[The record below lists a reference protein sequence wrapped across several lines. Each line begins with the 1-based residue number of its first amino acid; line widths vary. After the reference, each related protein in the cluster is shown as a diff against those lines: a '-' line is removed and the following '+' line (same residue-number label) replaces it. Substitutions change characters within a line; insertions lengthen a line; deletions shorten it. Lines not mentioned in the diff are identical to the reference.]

1 MHTAQFIKLVT
12 VAGWLWVSQG
22 NLARSEQVGLIA
34 QTGTACTVSI
44 PATGDLLTSGTPA
57 TVLTGTVPLAINC
70 PSGVGGTL
78 QLILTPKSLN
88 NGGATMKFV
97 NGSGALMSTSTTASM
112 SPINVVIPAA
122 TGIRTGTGSIQVD
135 IVANPSGKL
144 LKSASDYKLE
154 VAAEFIQQTSIP
166 AIWNS
171 DREWLAIATK
181 NSVTVTVDASP
192 SFC

>member
-22 NLARSEQVGLIA
+22 NLVRSEQVGLIA
-34 QTGTACTVSI
+34 QTSTACTVSI

-57 TVLTGTVPLAINC
+57 TVLTGTTPLAINC

-78 QLILTPKSLN
+78 RLILTPTSVN

-97 NGSGALMSTSTTASM
+97 NGSGALTSTSTTPSTN
-112 SPINVVIPAA
+112 PIDVVIPAA
-122 TGIRTGTGSIQVD
+122 TGTRTGTGSIQVD
-135 IVANPSGKL
+135 IIANPSGKL

-154 VAAEFIQQTSIP
+154 VKADFINPTSIP
-166 AIWNS
+166 AI
-171 DREWLAIATK
+171 
-181 NSVTVTVDASP
+181 
-192 SFC
+192 